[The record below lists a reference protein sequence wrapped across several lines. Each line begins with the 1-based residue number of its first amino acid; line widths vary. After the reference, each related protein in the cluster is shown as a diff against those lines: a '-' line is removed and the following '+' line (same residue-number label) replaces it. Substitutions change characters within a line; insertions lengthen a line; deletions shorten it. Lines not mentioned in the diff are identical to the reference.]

1 MLNFSKRISSYPYVW
16 IYIVTLCA
24 QVKKWA
30 TTTADRYF
38 NTAIYAI
45 HYLKHPLSYHWMKI
59 ITYCTYSFMMKIAS
73 LVATFKTF
81 KTCILFISLTLYE
94 FWFVCDPW
102 NLRFSGH
109 SRRLH
114 DLIVKCLHSQKF
126 RNPIPARICQ

>member
-38 NTAIYAI
+38 NKAIYAI

-59 ITYCTYSFMMKIAS
+59 ITYCTYSFMMKIAP
-73 LVATFKTF
+73 LVATSKTF
-81 KTCILFISLTLYE
+81 KTCILFISLYE

-126 RNPIPARICQ
+126 RNPTPARIFQ